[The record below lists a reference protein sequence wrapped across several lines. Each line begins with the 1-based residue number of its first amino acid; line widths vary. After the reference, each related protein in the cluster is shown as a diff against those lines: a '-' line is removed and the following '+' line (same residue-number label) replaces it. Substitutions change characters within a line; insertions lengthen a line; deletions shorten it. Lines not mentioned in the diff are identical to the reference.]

1 MSYMKQ
7 IIVIILA
14 AFLVVSCAN
23 SPSNEN
29 GSTADSLDVTGR
41 DTSQGYNANSGNVN
55 TQTGN
60 TIIDSSRIKDSLSKI
75 R

>member
-1 MSYMKQ
+1 MKK

-14 AFLVVSCAN
+14 GFMVVSCAN

-29 GSTADSLDVTGR
+29 GSPTDSLDVAGT

-55 TQTGN
+55 TETGN
-60 TIIDSSRIKDSLSKI
+60 TRIDSSRVDSLRKLN